1 MTERTKKRR
10 DWGDYR
16 KLFTQLPPAFER
28 LPFAARSLAAE
39 LGRRCDRKGR
49 IIPVDGDGCDGC
61 ASHVDDLM
69 FHVRAHASDRDFV
82 ESGLRV
88 LLDDTFLVVANGW
101 LTIRNFEEAQESDSA
116 KRMRAK
122 RAMCDGCDAQTA
134 QPSPGMVGVVC
145 SDPDQEGVQGEGE
158 PAVPSCDGIPDD
170 DTETVCPLN
179 LADRW
184 TGADR
189 MAEKLKVPRSEVD
202 RVVTEFVTYWT
213 IGGGTGKRRKHWAR
227 LLRQRVVEQVRAGGG
242 PKLSPRAGQPLAALR
257 SIVVE
262 D

>member
-1 MTERTKKRR
+1 VTERTKKRR

-69 FHVRAHASDRDFV
+69 FHVRAHPGDRSFV

-122 RAMCDGCDAQTA
+122 RASDGCDAQSSPA
-134 QPSPGMVGVVC
+134 SPGMVGVVC
-145 SDPDQEGVQGEGE
+145 SDPDPEGVQGE
-158 PAVPSCDGIPDD
+158 PDTVCDGIPDGD
-170 DTETVCPLN
+170 IETVCPLD
-179 LADRW
+179 LAERW
-184 TGADR
+184 TGADL
-189 MAEKLKVPRSEVD
+189 MADKLKVPRAEVD

-213 IGGGTGKRRKHWAR
+213 IGGGTGKRRRHWAR
-227 LLRQRVVEQVRAGGG
+227 LLRQRVAEQVNPGGG